1 MDPSL
6 GPREGTIAWR
16 AETRGLLR
24 LPVRV
29 ERPRDV
35 LNPNVL
41 SMRGV
46 PGRRILSNAIP
57 ANGLCAPTSDRSE
70 HAECNA
76 PPTWGPPAASLL
88 DFARFDL
95 PPNAF
100 LRAFSRVSYLLRQ
113 CCLSRREQ
121 RRGFCRTTTFSAA
134 TIFHRGCTYRSCPYF
149 ASKLEPH
156 EAL

>member
-1 MDPSL
+1 MQHPS
-6 GPREGTIAWR
+6 
-16 AETRGLLR
+16 
-24 LPVRV
+24 
-29 ERPRDV
+29 D
-35 LNPNVL
+35 LNP
-41 SMRGV
+41 
-46 PGRRILSNAIP
+46 A
-57 ANGLCAPTSDRSE
+57 
-70 HAECNA
+70 
-76 PPTWGPPAASLL
+76 AASLL

-134 TIFHRGCTYRSCPYF
+134 TIFHRGCTYPIAFPIF
-149 ASKLEPH
+149 ASKLETH